1 MFTQGQELNSGPLDD
16 GDRIMEPIKVF
27 LVDDNNNFR
36 ERVKALVDEQEDMR
50 IVGEAPDADL
60 LLKEVPES
68 RADMV
73 LIDVSM
79 PGMNGLDATR
89 MLRASMPELK
99 IIMVSVYDI
108 DEYKEAALANGAGAY
123 LVKKDIMTALIP
135 TIRKVISG

>member
-1 MFTQGQELNSGPLDD
+1 
-16 GDRIMEPIKVF
+16 MEPIKVF